1 MDLLEKGKQLTQQ
14 GKYDDALD
22 ALYLALE
29 NDKENADI
37 HFYIGLCYSSLEE
50 FEYAKYHYQTALS
63 INPSHPKTK
72 LVWDGIKHHDSAK
85 PPERS
90 KTRSAAAKARREQP
104 QEEQSQTV
112 VPEAPDYSA
121 ESMGIPTVDVDPSSR
136 YKLTDDKWEQAFP
149 TKDLAAEP
157 SKMGIGTTIML
168 IVLALII
175 LGLVAYFVF
184 DTFALID

>member
-1 MDLLEKGKQLTQQ
+1 
-14 GKYDDALD
+14 
-22 ALYLALE
+22 
-29 NDKENADI
+29 
-37 HFYIGLCYSSLEE
+37 
-50 FEYAKYHYQTALS
+50 
-63 INPSHPKTK
+63 
-72 LVWDGIKHHDSAK
+72 
-85 PPERS
+85 
-90 KTRSAAAKARREQP
+90 
-104 QEEQSQTV
+104 
-112 VPEAPDYSA
+112 
-121 ESMGIPTVDVDPSSR
+121 MGIPTVDVDPSSR